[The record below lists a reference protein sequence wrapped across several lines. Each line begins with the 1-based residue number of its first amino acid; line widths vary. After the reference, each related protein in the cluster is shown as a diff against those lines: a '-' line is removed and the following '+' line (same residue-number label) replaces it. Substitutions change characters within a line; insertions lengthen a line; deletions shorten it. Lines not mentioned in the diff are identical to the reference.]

1 MASEPAS
8 RDASLL
14 TSMSRPPFE
23 ILEHTA
29 DVGLRAFGETLAE
42 LFANAA
48 LGMMAVA
55 FEGEAAP
62 RQVRPEKSR
71 KLAASGEDREEL
83 LVHYLSEILYALDA
97 EGWRFSEFRIQRIE
111 SNEIEAEGW
120 GNCEART
127 EHSRVAVKAV
137 TYHQVS
143 VTQTSEGWESVVYFD
158 I

>member
-1 MASEPAS
+1 
-8 RDASLL
+8 
-14 TSMSRPPFE
+14 MSKPPFE

-48 LGMMAVA
+48 RGMIAIA
-55 FEGEAAP
+55 FEGEAAA
-62 RQVRPEKSR
+62 QENRPKQCR
-71 KLAASGEDREEL
+71 KLTASGADREEV
-83 LVHYLSEILYALDA
+83 LVQFLSEILYALDT
-97 EGWRFSEFRIQRIE
+97 EGWRFAEFRIQTIE
-111 SNEIEAEGW
+111 PNAIEAEGW
-120 GNCEART
+120 GSREKRS

-143 VTQTSEGWESVVYFD
+143 VTQTGQGWEAVVYFD